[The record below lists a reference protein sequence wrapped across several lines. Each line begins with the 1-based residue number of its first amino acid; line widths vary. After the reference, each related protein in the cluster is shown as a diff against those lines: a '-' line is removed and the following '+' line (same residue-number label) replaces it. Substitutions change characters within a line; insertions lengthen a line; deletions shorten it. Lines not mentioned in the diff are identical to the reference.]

1 MKHTSVLISI
11 SVAILL
17 FVSCSTSKQART
29 HRADI
34 NGKWQLQTIKTEG
47 ITGEIKTQILN
58 EADISC
64 FIGSSWDFNQSNSL
78 GSYTINVNGGECASV
93 KRDLRWSIYEAPNE
107 PKLFQFK
114 KLDAKLKEIEEGNAG
129 YRFTILELND
139 QIMRLR
145 NDISFEG
152 KAASIIYNFIKNK

>member
-1 MKHTSVLISI
+1 MKQYS
-11 SVAILL
+11 ILL
-17 FVSCSTSKQART
+17 GFLVAVMFFVSCSSSKQAKT
-29 HRADI
+29 YIADI

-64 FIGSSWDFNQSNSL
+64 FIGSSWNFNQNNSL
-78 GSYTINVNGGECASV
+78 GSYTINVNGGECAFV
-93 KRDLRWSIYEAPNE
+93 KRDVRWSIYEAPNE

-114 KLDAKLKEIEEGNAG
+114 KLDAKLNDIEEGNAG

-139 QIMRLR
+139 QNMRLR